1 MEQSSQE
8 NSPSEY
14 RKDQWDHLQS
24 AFFKGLQ
31 NSGKSDNTLKNYQ
44 TDLTCFNQFLEKS
57 NMAREL
63 AKFEM
68 DHIKAYGDYL
78 QERYSSDNSRRRR
91 VQTLRIFFD
100 FLVEQ
105 RVFPSNPVRK
115 IPASPKFLDIP
126 RPASLIDIKTLWVYL
141 IEESKTTTGMD
152 AILSRRNQ
160 VITLLIFGGGLKVS
174 DLQHISHQSLTL
186 GDRPHVMVTP
196 KRRDPYTIELPK
208 IFTEVYENYYQLLEQ
223 AKQSQ
228 GIEFDHILFNAN
240 PYKILSGGLSSRG
253 LEMIFEDLRKKLLI
267 QVTPKSLRQ
276 ACIFNWLHQKIPD
289 GVIKEWL
296 GLAPS
301 YSLKLYKEHMFKHI
315 YSDEFI
321 AELYQNY
328 SGGQA
333 KI

>member
-1 MEQSSQE
+1 
-8 NSPSEY
+8 
-14 RKDQWDHLQS
+14 
-24 AFFKGLQ
+24 
-31 NSGKSDNTLKNYQ
+31 
-44 TDLTCFNQFLEKS
+44 
-57 NMAREL
+57 
-63 AKFEM
+63 
-68 DHIKAYGDYL
+68 
-78 QERYSSDNSRRRR
+78 
-91 VQTLRIFFD
+91 
-100 FLVEQ
+100 
-105 RVFPSNPVRK
+105 
-115 IPASPKFLDIP
+115 
-126 RPASLIDIKTLWVYL
+126 
-141 IEESKTTTGMD
+141 MD